1 MTDLNNLKN
10 EMSLLDFKNM
20 RRTKYISNIIR
31 TIIISNL
38 GIKDKPLKFNIR
50 PNLCPVDLE
59 IGHIRNRA
67 IVKSYRDIDTGL
79 IVSDNLDVNGQPQ
92 TKSVHDKFRNM
103 IVKIVREEF
112 ERKLD
117 ALKLEYKKD
126 PDAYSSKYK
135 SLDIIAGQGYEQ
147 LNDKWDIFKQVDSW
161 LRVMS
166 ANAPIA
172 VNEQLAY
179 EDTVIA
185 DEYVTFKTQY
195 TNPMEYTLTQDDVDL
210 VENFLSAFLTPHAI
224 SVLSWY
230 FGAAVCNVPIYDD
243 TISKALIVCST
254 RGGCGK
260 TTLIDALSQALFTK
274 YGYDVKPDFDSMFTK
289 DNRFARSGLKTTRL
303 TYYNEA
309 DFNAKDPDGKHDFT
323 GLATTEIKSLLSDG
337 RITRERKFE
346 EANVGKLSGM
356 HVILTNSIPEINA
369 KRSDLLRRFIAISVK
384 SSTMAEKGRLL
395 GLKQSQDLY
404 AFVKDNVQAFASFF
418 AQYYLNDKTR
428 YTLANYSQKD
438 LINDDKTLAKKES
451 STKKANTEKF
461 HKLMAS
467 DAIGGLRYI
476 AKHNDLNIDDLVNA
490 INIVKQG
497 GTVEGI
503 RIVNDTLF
511 LDSRRTFFD
520 TYNIS
525 VMRDCLRDNFE
536 PIKKFCQRMFKLG
549 LVK

>member
-31 TIIISNL
+31 KIIISNL
-38 GIKDKPLKFNIR
+38 GTKDKPLKFNIR

-92 TKSVHDKFRNM
+92 TKSVNDKFRNM
-103 IVKIVREEF
+103 IVQIVREEF

-126 PDAYSSKYK
+126 PDAYSAKYK
-135 SLDIIAGQGYEQ
+135 PLDIIAGQGYEQ
-147 LNDKWDIFKQVDSW
+147 LDDKWDIFKQVDSW

-166 ANAPIA
+166 ANASIA

-179 EDTVIA
+179 DDTVIA
-185 DEYVTFKTQY
+185 DEYVTFKTPY
-195 TNPMEYTLTQDDVDL
+195 VNPMEYTLTQEDVDL
-210 VENFLSAFLTPHAI
+210 VENFLSAFLTSHSI

-309 DFNAKDPDGKHDFT
+309 DFNAKDPDGKHDFS

-356 HVILTNSIPEINA
+356 HVILTNSIPEINV

-404 AFVKDNVQAFASFF
+404 AFVRDHVQAFASFF
-418 AQYYLNDKTR
+418 AQYYLQDKTR
-428 YTLANYSQKD
+428 YTLANYSQKELMAD
-438 LINDDKTLAKKES
+438 NKELAKTAS
-451 STKKANTEKF
+451 ATEKE
-461 HKLMAS
+461 HTEMLYKLMSQNVIDGLKYVANDI
-467 DAIGGLRYI
+467 DADITLLLKDI
-476 AKHNDLNIDDLVNA
+476 NKVNDGETI
-490 INIVKQG
+490 K
-497 GTVEGI
+497 GI
-503 RIVNDTLF
+503 RIVDNILF
-511 LDSRRTFFD
+511 LNSTKSFFD
-520 TYNIS
+520 IYNIS
-525 VMRDCLRDNFE
+525 VMRDYLRDNFE
-536 PIKKFCQRMFKLG
+536 PVKKFGLRMFKLG
-549 LVK
+549 PVK

>member
-103 IVKIVREEF
+103 IIKIVREEF

-126 PDAYSSKYK
+126 PDAYSAKYK
-135 SLDIIAGQGYEQ
+135 PLDIIAGQGYEQ

-179 EDTVIA
+179 DDTVIA
-185 DEYVTFKTQY
+185 DEYVTFKTPY
-195 TNPMEYTLTQDDVDL
+195 TNPMKYTLTQDDVDL

-309 DFNAKDPDGKHDFT
+309 DFNAKDPDGKHDFS

-356 HVILTNSIPEINA
+356 HVILTNSIPEINS

-418 AQYYLNDKTR
+418 AQYYLQDKTR

-467 DAIGGLRYI
+467 DAISGLRYI

>member
-38 GIKDKPLKFNIR
+38 GTKDKQLKFNIR
-50 PNLCPVDLE
+50 PNLCPIDLE

-79 IVSDNLDVNGQPQ
+79 IVSDNLDVNGLPQ
-92 TKSVHDKFRNM
+92 TKSVNDKFRNM
-103 IVKIVREEF
+103 IVQIVREEF

-126 PDAYSSKYK
+126 PDAYSAKYK
-135 SLDIIAGQGYEQ
+135 PLDIIAGQGYEQ
-147 LNDKWDIFKQVDSW
+147 LDDKWDIFKQVDSW

-166 ANAPIA
+166 PNASIA

-179 EDTVIA
+179 DDTVIA
-185 DEYVTFKTQY
+185 DEYVTFKTPY

-210 VENFLSAFLTPHAI
+210 VENFLSAFLTPHSI

-309 DFNAKDPDGKHDFT
+309 DFNAKDPDGKHDFS

-356 HVILTNSIPEINA
+356 HVILTNSIPEINV

-404 AFVKDNVQAFASFF
+404 AFVRDHVQAFASFF
-418 AQYYLNDKTR
+418 AQYYLQDKTR

-438 LINDDKTLAKKES
+438 LINDDKTLAKKEL
-451 STKKANTEKF
+451 STKKSNTEKF

-476 AKHNDLNIDDLVNA
+476 ATHNDLNIDNLVNA

-525 VMRDCLRDNFE
+525 VMRDCLRNDFE